1 MDKPLEK
8 SFFEKRLTKSACI
21 LGNSIC
27 LGIDPHIKSE
37 IPEFFKQELSRMSI
51 QEFLINFSYSCIDAA
66 HELVPIVKFQSA
78 LFEQYGSEGIAALEK
93 GISYARKKSIL
104 TILDA
109 KRCDIS
115 TTMQAYGAY
124 AFDYCQADALT
135 IIGYM
140 GSDTL
145 NALIPWLRQGKYIY
159 LVLYSSNPSGQA
171 LQQKL
176 LGEVTSVS
184 SQKITNSA
192 EALFDHFMSFCQH
205 NNIRNSLGFVVGAE
219 YFTHKKYT
227 SLLKQFTDSL
237 LLIPGFGAQGLAY
250 SDVATELKHLLR
262 KDTYVTSQS
271 RSLLGIG
278 LKSDSKIE
286 GVKSWQ
292 DYSSY
297 VASNIQ
303 KQIQALKAVVNLQ

>member
-1 MDKPLEK
+1 MEK
-8 SFFEKRLTKSACI
+8 SLFEKRLTESANL

-27 LGIDPHIKSE
+27 LGIDPHFKSE
-37 IPEFFKQELSRMSI
+37 VPQFFKQEMSRISI
-51 QEFLINFSYSCIDAA
+51 QEFLLNFSYSCIDAA
-66 HELVPIVKFQSA
+66 RGLVPIVKFQSA

-93 GISYARKKSIL
+93 GVSYARAKSVL

-115 TTMQAYGAY
+115 TTMQAYGTY
-124 AFDYCQADALT
+124 AFEYCQADALT

-145 NALIPWLRQGKYIY
+145 NALIPWMHQGKFIY
-159 LVLYSSNPSGQA
+159 LVLYSSNLSGQT
-171 LQQKL
+171 LQQKV
-176 LGEVTSVS
+176 LGEVTTVPAN
-184 SQKITNSA
+184 KISTSA
-192 EALFDHFMSFCQH
+192 AALFDHFITFCRK
-205 NNIRNSLGFVVGAE
+205 NNISNSLGFVIGAE
-219 YFTHKKYT
+219 YFTQKKYFT
-227 SLLKQFTDSL
+227 LLEQFSKSL
-237 LLIPGFGAQGLAY
+237 LLIPGFGAQGLNY
-250 SDVATELKHLLR
+250 SDVAAELKHLLK

-278 LKSDSKIE
+278 LKKLDNKIE

-297 VASNIQ
+297 VASNIK
-303 KQIQALKAVVNLQ
+303 KQIQIFKSVVNLQ